1 MPTRATLLGRL
12 KDLDD
17 DASWQEFFELYS
29 PLIYGRVRYRSLPDE
44 VAEDVVMEIVA
55 GIARRLPDFIYDP
68 KRCRFKTWLF
78 RIVENRVAD
87 HFRRRARALPRVES
101 DPDGEASIEDIADPA
116 SLEPD
121 QKWDEEW
128 AASLAQEA
136 LERVRRRANPRYM
149 QIYLYNEIEG
159 HTVRETAL
167 HLQTTENDVS
177 VAKHRIKELLRE
189 EGERLKREEKRRE
202 ELGC

>member
-1 MPTRATLLGRL
+1 MRGRTCQSVPETSL
-12 KDLDD
+12 CRRGKRQKFFDL
-17 DASWQEFFELYS
+17 YH
-29 PLIYGRVRYRSLPDE
+29 PLICRRVRYRGLPDD
-44 VAEDVVMEIVA
+44 VAEDVVMEIVE
-55 GIARRLPDFIYDP
+55 GVARRLPDFIYDP

-87 HFRRRARALPRVES
+87 HFRRRARALPRLES
-101 DPDGEASIEDIADPA
+101 DPGEEALIEDVADPA

-128 AASLAQEA
+128 EANLAQAA
-136 LERVRRRANPRYM
+136 LERVRRRANPRYL

-159 HTVRETAL
+159 HTVRETAS

-202 ELGC
+202 EFGC